1 MWLKVVEVG
10 VLVVAGV
17 AFVVWQLW
25 DVRRAREAAD
35 RERSKAQAVTFESD
49 ER

>member
-25 DVRRAREAAD
+25 DVRRAREAA
-35 RERSKAQAVTFESD
+35 RPQAVKSS
-49 ER
+49 RR